1 MGPGHSSS
9 LRIGGDSS
17 IVSDSGRTSGAS
29 DCLAGVAFLDVPGEP
44 SFPLDKGKGRIDEIN
59 VTSQNIP

>member
-9 LRIGGDSS
+9 LLIGGDSP

-29 DCLAGVAFLDVPGEP
+29 DRLARVAFRDVPGELP
-44 SFPLDKGKGRIDEIN
+44 LLLDKGKGRIDEIKYP
-59 VTSQNIP
+59 V